1 MSYTGLNT
9 CFCRYRQEYTFLS
22 NSSRIKVDRFT
33 QSLRTMPRP
42 RSFDTDAVIE
52 QLCDYFWEHGYS
64 ATSLDD
70 LAKQLGI
77 KRGSLFNAFG
87 SKEVLFN
94 AAFERYDRKIRAA
107 FETTD
112 RGIPAIAHYFH
123 NAIEIATTKGMGRGC
138 FLVNLLMSAEIP
150 TPELQQAIDLDVIF
164 IKNFFQTH
172 LEYAQTEG
180 QLPPTISILAGIDAL
195 FGAMI
200 GVFALARLRATPVM
214 IQASINN
221 NFRGLFGTQHCKLP
235 D

>member
-1 MSYTGLNT
+1 
-9 CFCRYRQEYTFLS
+9 
-22 NSSRIKVDRFT
+22 
-33 QSLRTMPRP
+33 MPRP

-70 LAKQLGI
+70 LAKELGI

-112 RGIPAIAHYFH
+112 RGMPAIAHYFH

-164 IKNFFQTH
+164 IKNFFQEH

-180 QLPPTISILAGIDAL
+180 KLSPTISILAGVDAL

-214 IQASINN
+214 IQASVNN
-221 NFRGLFGTQHCKLP
+221 NFRGLFGI
-235 D
+235 

>member
-1 MSYTGLNT
+1 M
-9 CFCRYRQEYTFLS
+9 FLS

-33 QSLRTMPRP
+33 QSLKTMPRP

-70 LAKQLGI
+70 LAKELGI

-94 AAFERYDRKIRAA
+94 AAFERYDRKIQAA

-112 RGIPAIAHYFH
+112 RGIPAIDHYFH

-150 TPELQQAIDLDVIF
+150 TPELQQAVDLDVIF
-164 IKNFFQTH
+164 IKNFFHEH
-172 LEYAQTEG
+172 LEHARIEG
-180 QLPPTISILAGIDAL
+180 QLPQTISILAGVNAL

-200 GVFALARLRATPVM
+200 GVFALARMKATPVM
-214 IQASINN
+214 IQESVNN
-221 NFRGLFGTQHCKLP
+221 NLRGLFGTL
-235 D
+235 DGR

>member
-1 MSYTGLNT
+1 M
-9 CFCRYRQEYTFLS
+9 FLS
-22 NSSRIKVDRFT
+22 NPSRIKVDRFT
-33 QSLRTMPRP
+33 QSLKTMPRP

-70 LAKQLGI
+70 LAKELGI

-94 AAFERYDRKIRAA
+94 AAFERYDCKIQAA

-112 RGIPAIAHYFH
+112 RGMPAIDHYFH
-123 NAIEIATTKGMGRGC
+123 NAIEIATTKGIGRGC

-150 TPELQQAIDLDVIF
+150 TPELQQAVDLDVIF
-164 IKNFFQTH
+164 IKNFFHEH
-172 LEYAQTEG
+172 LEHAQIEG
-180 QLPPTISILAGIDAL
+180 QLPQTISILAGVNAL

-200 GVFALARLRATPVM
+200 GVFALARMKATPVM
-214 IQASINN
+214 IQESVNN
-221 NFRGLFGTQHCKLP
+221 NFRGLFGTQHSK
-235 D
+235 

>member
-1 MSYTGLNT
+1 
-9 CFCRYRQEYTFLS
+9 
-22 NSSRIKVDRFT
+22 
-33 QSLRTMPRP
+33 MPRP

-52 QLCDYFWEHGYS
+52 QLCDYFWEYGYS

-94 AAFERYDRKIRAA
+94 EAFERYDRKIRVA

-112 RGIPAIAHYFH
+112 RGTLAIAHYFN
-123 NAIEIATTKGMGRGC
+123 NAVEIATTKGMGRGC

-150 TPELQQAIDLDVIF
+150 TPELQQAVDRDVIF
-164 IKNFFQTH
+164 IKNFFYEH
-172 LEYAQTEG
+172 LEFARMDG
-180 QLPPTISILAGIDAL
+180 QLPQTISILEGVDAL

-200 GVFALARLRATPVM
+200 GVFALARMKATPLM
-214 IQASINN
+214 IQESVNN
-221 NFRGLFGTQHCKLP
+221 NFRGLFAIQLGFNL
-235 D
+235 

>member
-1 MSYTGLNT
+1 
-9 CFCRYRQEYTFLS
+9 
-22 NSSRIKVDRFT
+22 
-33 QSLRTMPRP
+33 MPRP

-70 LAKQLGI
+70 LAKELGI

-112 RGIPAIAHYFH
+112 RGMPAISNYFH

-150 TPELQQAIDLDVIF
+150 TPELQQAIDLDVSF
-164 IKNFFQTH
+164 IKNFFHEH
-172 LEYAQTEG
+172 LEYAQIEG
-180 QLPPTISILAGIDAL
+180 QFPPTISILAGVDAL

-214 IQASINN
+214 IQASVNN
-221 NFRGLFGTQHCKLP
+221 NFRGLFGNQHRK
-235 D
+235 